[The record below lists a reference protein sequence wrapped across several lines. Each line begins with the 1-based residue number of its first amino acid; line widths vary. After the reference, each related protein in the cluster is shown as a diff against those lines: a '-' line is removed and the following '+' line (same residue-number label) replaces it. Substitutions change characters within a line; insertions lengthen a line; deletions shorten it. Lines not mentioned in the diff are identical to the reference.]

1 MKKQHYDNHVRYYT
15 PHHFVFYPLSLLLLG
30 LVIRAMIRDRTN
42 EWLWFTIAIVIIF
55 LVWVAYMMR
64 QHYALTVQN
73 RIIRMEMRFRY
84 YVLTQQRLELLED
97 RLSFKQLAALRF
109 ASDEELPV
117 LVQRALKEN
126 LSPNDIKKLIINW
139 QPDFMRV

>member
-1 MKKQHYDNHVRYYT
+1 MKKQHYGNHVRYYT

-42 EWLWFTIAIVIIF
+42 DWLWLTIGIVIIF

-97 RLSFKQLAALRF
+97 RISFKQLGALRF
-109 ASDEELPV
+109 ASDEELPG
-117 LVQRALKEN
+117 LVQRTLQEN
-126 LSPNDIKKLIINW
+126 LSPNDIKKLIIHW